1 MIDFFIENEIKPTSM
16 IDISDGL
23 SSEILHLCKNSGLGC
38 RIYEEKI
45 PIAQESLDTCEE
57 FKLEASTIALS
68 GGEDY
73 ELLFTIDSKD
83 LEKVEN
89 HPDFSVIGHMTKE
102 SDVNLITKGGKTTPI
117 SSMGWKSF

>member
-1 MIDFFIENEIKPTSM
+1 M

-23 SSEILHLCKNSGLGC
+23 SSKFYLCKNSGFGC

-57 FKLEASTIALS
+57 FKLEAVQLLS

-83 LEKVEN
+83 LEKLKS
-89 HPDFSVIGHMTKE
+89 PDFSVIGHMTKE

-117 SSMGWKSF
+117 SSMGWKSS

>member
-1 MIDFFIENEIKPTSM
+1 MI
-16 IDISDGL
+16 
-23 SSEILHLCKNSGLGC
+23 H
-38 RIYEEKI
+38 
-45 PIAQESLDTCEE
+45 
-57 FKLEASTIALS
+57 

-102 SDVNLITKGGKTTPI
+102 SAINLITKDGKTNQIT
-117 SSMGWKSF
+117 SMGWKSF

>member
-1 MIDFFIENEIKPTSM
+1 MVQAR
-16 IDISDGL
+16 
-23 SSEILHLCKNSGLGC
+23 GLG
-38 RIYEEKI
+38 KI
-45 PIAQESLDTCEE
+45 CSQSFAWL
-57 FKLEASTIALS
+57 
-68 GGEDY
+68 
-73 ELLFTIDSKD
+73 KD